1 MHEGELCQDMFI
13 SSENDVCTTC
23 THSLC
28 ATYVSRF
35 VYNQEALLNGQ
46 ALFTADHALF
56 TLQWHM
62 DPWVLFQLS
71 EQQQEL

>member
-1 MHEGELCQDMFI
+1 MKVNSRQDMFI

-23 THSLC
+23 ARYVPHTFSALC
-28 ATYVSRF
+28 
-35 VYNQEALLNGQ
+35 NQEALLNGQ

-71 EQQQEL
+71 EQQREH